1 MSGIDGVLERGFV
14 MMWDAASLELLY
26 HGTAPHLTLFG
37 VHAKFFP
44 FSVGCEKEDCSPQ
57 EDTQSLSTTAVPSLL
72 AALLPLLLAGRS
84 F

>member
-1 MSGIDGVLERGFV
+1 MV
-14 MMWDAASLELLY
+14 WDAANLELLY

-57 EDTQSLSTTAVPSLL
+57 DTQSLSPRAVPNLL
-72 AALLPLLLAGRS
+72 ATLLPLLLAGRS